1 MSEVIQV
8 SPPEMEKRTV
18 IVTRN
23 NFMSQ
28 CFYTDK
34 FFTMPVK
41 KEKSDFLHVF
51 LDFSKPYSSPDHLTP
66 SEIAD
71 VEVSWVEIQQG
82 RSRRCANVDEFLA
95 ELKR

>member
-1 MSEVIQV
+1 MSQVIQV
-8 SPPEMEKRTV
+8 SLPEMEKRTV
-18 IVTRN
+18 VVTRN
-23 NFMSQ
+23 NFMSK
-28 CFYTDK
+28 CFYTAK

-41 KEKSDFLHVF
+41 QEKSDFLHLL

-66 SEIAD
+66 SEISD
-71 VEVSWVEIQQG
+71 VEESWVEIQQG